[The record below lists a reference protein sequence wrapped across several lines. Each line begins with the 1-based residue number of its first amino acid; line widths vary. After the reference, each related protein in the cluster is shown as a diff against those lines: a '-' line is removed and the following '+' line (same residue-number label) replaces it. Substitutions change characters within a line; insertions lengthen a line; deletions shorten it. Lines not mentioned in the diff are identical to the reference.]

1 MQHVQLK
8 WTAGSA
14 DWRNERFTDQK
25 QPTEGAPMTML
36 RSQIDGRNQ
45 AERRR
50 HVRTPLQITLR
61 ALRMDPDG
69 DSMETFTM
77 TDISRGGIGAVS
89 ERTYYPGQR
98 VVLNM
103 PMPDAPQRQRVYA
116 TIIRCRHKRD
126 GYHLGMSFD
135 KPTASE
141 AHIAAAVAA

>member
-1 MQHVQLK
+1 MNIK
-8 WTAGSA
+8 
-14 DWRNERFTDQK
+14 
-25 QPTEGAPMTML
+25 
-36 RSQIDGRNQ
+36 RSQ

-69 DSMETFTM
+69 DSVETFTM

-103 PMPDAPQRQRVYA
+103 PMQDAPQRQRVYA
-116 TIIRCRHKRD
+116 TVIRCRSERD
-126 GYHLGMSFD
+126 GYHLGMMFD
-135 KPTASE
+135 RPSISSGE
-141 AHIAAAVAA
+141 IAARVAA

>member
-1 MQHVQLK
+1 MNIK
-8 WTAGSA
+8 
-14 DWRNERFTDQK
+14 
-25 QPTEGAPMTML
+25 
-36 RSQIDGRNQ
+36 RSQ

-69 DSMETFTM
+69 DSVETFTM

-116 TIIRCRHKRD
+116 TIIRCRQERD
-126 GYHLGMSFD
+126 GYHVGMSFD
-135 KPTASE
+135 RPSANEVGTTA
-141 AHIAAAVAA
+141 ALMAA

>member
-1 MQHVQLK
+1 MMNTK
-8 WTAGSA
+8 
-14 DWRNERFTDQK
+14 
-25 QPTEGAPMTML
+25 
-36 RSQIDGRNQ
+36 RNQ

-50 HVRTPLQITLR
+50 YVRTPLQIMLR

-103 PMPDAPQRQRVYA
+103 PLPDAPQRQRVYA
-116 TIIRCRHKRD
+116 TIIRCRREQD

-135 KPTASE
+135 RPSVSE
-141 AHIAAAVAA
+141 ASTAALVAA